1 MASALD
7 TLCGQAYGAGQHRL
21 VGVYKQRG
29 MLVFSLVSIPVSV
42 IWAYSGKILVL
53 LRQDPEIAAGA
64 GSYMRWMI
72 PAPLLVA
79 LLQCHVRFL
88 QSQNVVLPVML
99 SSGIAAV
106 AHVAVCWLL
115 VFTLGLGANGAALAI
130 VVSNF
135 LNLSFLALYVRL
147 SPLCKD
153 TWTGFSRDAIR
164 DIPSFLKLAVL
175 SAIMVCLECWSFELL
190 VLLGGVLPNPKLETA
205 VLSICYNIYFL
216 AFMIPTGLGFAVS
229 VRISNELGAGRPQ
242 TARLAARVV
251 MLLCFLMSL
260 FLALVML
267 LLRNRLGYAFSNVEE
282 VALYY
287 AKLMPILDLCFLF
300 DSMECVLSGVIRG
313 CGQQKMGAFVNFPS
327 YYLVGIP
334 VACIFAFVCHLRGR
348 GLWLAIMCGVVV

>member
-205 VLSICYNIYFL
+205 VLSIW
-216 AFMIPTGLGFAVS
+216 
-229 VRISNELGAGRPQ
+229 
-242 TARLAARVV
+242 
-251 MLLCFLMSL
+251 
-260 FLALVML
+260 
-267 LLRNRLGYAFSNVEE
+267 LGYAFSNVEE

-348 GLWLAIMCGVVV
+348 ALKAKDRLFNSVPPADTKISGRAVEEEEFSSVGKGAQGTTNQGNERLC